1 MITPVNW
8 GRNALSVDPTFFS
21 DTRFV
26 VISNYGRRYADC
38 YISFLVDE
46 FHAAGHTSCAVSS
59 SFAVAAKADP
69 SLAHINSSAAEGG
82 HWAFCSQENQKIFHV
97 HGRSSLSHHAVH
109 DDTNIQPL
117 RYASVKASRMHID
130 KPLTRHFWQVCIQ

>member
-82 HWAFCSQENQKIFHV
+82 HSVLKKIKKSFMYMDEAHFSITLYTMIQIYNRRV
-97 HGRSSLSHHAVH
+97 MLRSKQAECTSTSL
-109 DDTNIQPL
+109 
-117 RYASVKASRMHID
+117 
-130 KPLTRHFWQVCIQ
+130 

>member
-8 GRNALSVDPTFFS
+8 GRIALSVDPTFFS

-46 FHAAGHTSCAVSS
+46 FYAAGHTSCAVSS

-82 HWAFCSQENQKIFHV
+82 HSVLKKIKKSLMYMDEAHFSITLYTMIQV
-97 HGRSSLSHHAVH
+97 YNRRVMLRSK
-109 DDTNIQPL
+109 Q
-117 RYASVKASRMHID
+117 D
-130 KPLTRHFWQVCIQ
+130 KPIWIP